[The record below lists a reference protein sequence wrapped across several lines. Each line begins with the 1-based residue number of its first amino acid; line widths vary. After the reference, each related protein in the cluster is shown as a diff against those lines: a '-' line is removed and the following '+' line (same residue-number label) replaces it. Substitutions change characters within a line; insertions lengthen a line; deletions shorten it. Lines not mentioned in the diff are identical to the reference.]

1 MSQGYLAVIVPLYLL
16 QRGANAAQVGL
27 VVTVWSAGG
36 AVLALCGGF
45 LADRIGRKWVL
56 LIFSIFNAIAAVAFA
71 YGTPVWVLAIAGA
84 LGTIGRGG
92 GPASGGAYGPYFSAE
107 QALLAEHAG
116 DAHRTRIFA
125 AFSLVGALAGAAG
138 YAMTHLS
145 TQFLFDLAIAIG
157 IAMTLSVLPVEELRR
172 STGARPHAPVQKLTS
187 KTKGL
192 LLRLGITNATNGLAV
207 GFLGPMLVLWFHVRY
222 GANAHEIGRIYLII
236 AVVSTAMYL
245 FVGRIV
251 DAIGG
256 AVRTVVLLRLAS
268 CAMLAIMPFMP
279 SLWFAGLCYLVRML
293 FNSVTLPVRQS
304 FVMGIVPAHERSRTA
319 ALSNL
324 PSQLFSMVGP
334 AVAGVIIRNLWIG
347 TMLEAA
353 SALQLVN
360 AGLYWRFFHRVLPPE
375 EDRATHELQG

>member
-1 MSQGYLAVIVPLYLL
+1 MSQGFLAVIVPLYLL
-16 QRGANAAQVGL
+16 QRGADAAQVGI

-56 LIFSIFNAIAAVAFA
+56 LIFSIFNALAAVAFA
-71 YGTPVWVLAIAGA
+71 LGAPVWALAAAGA

-116 DAHRTRIFA
+116 DELRTRVFA
-125 AFSLVGALAGAAG
+125 AFSLVGSLAGAAG
-138 YAMTHLS
+138 YALTHLS
-145 TQFLFDLAIAIG
+145 TQFLFDLAVVLG
-157 IAMTLSVLPVEELRR
+157 VAMTISVVPIREEHRRAGAHVRAAARTLSQP
-172 STGARPHAPVQKLTS
+172 
-187 KTKGL
+187 TKL
-192 LLRLGITNATNGLAV
+192 LLVRLGITNATNGLAV

-222 GANAHEIGRIYLII
+222 GASAHEIGRIYLII
-236 AVVSTAMYL
+236 ALASTAMYL

-256 AVRTVVLLRLAS
+256 AVRTVVVLRLAS
-268 CAMLAIMPFMP
+268 CAMMAIMPFMP
-279 SLWFAGLCYLVRML
+279 ALWFAGLCYLVRML

-304 FVMGIVPAHERSRTA
+304 FVMGIVPPAERSRAA

-334 AVAGVIIRNLWIG
+334 ALAGAIIRDLWIG

-360 AGLYWRFFHRVLPPE
+360 AALYWRFFHRITPPE
-375 EDRATHELQG
+375 ETSQ

>member
-16 QRGANAAQVGL
+16 QRGANAGQVG
-27 VVTVWSAGG
+27 VIVTIWSAGA
-36 AVLALCGGF
+36 AVLALAGGF

-56 LIFSIFNAIAAVAFA
+56 LIFSMFNALAAVAFA
-71 YGTPVWVLAIAGA
+71 WNAPIWLLAPAGA

-116 DAHRTRIFA
+116 DALRTRIFA
-125 AFSLVGALAGAAG
+125 SFSMVGAIAGACG

-145 TQFLFDLAIAIG
+145 TQFLFDCAIALG
-157 IAMTLSVLPVEELRR
+157 VAMSLSVFPIQEQPHQRE
-172 STGARPHAPVQKLTS
+172 ARERPAPRKLS
-187 KTKGL
+187 RKTTNL
-192 LLRLGITNATNGLAV
+192 LLRLGITNATNGMAV

-222 GANAHEIGRIYLII
+222 GAGAHDIGRIYLII
-236 AVVSTAMYL
+236 AVASTAMYL

-251 DAIGG
+251 DMIGG

-279 SLWFAGLCYLVRML
+279 SLWLAGLCYLVRML

-304 FVMGIVPAHERSRTA
+304 FVMGIIPPAERSRA
-319 ALSNL
+319 AAISNL
-324 PSQLFSMVGP
+324 PSQAFSMIGP
-334 AVAGVIIRNLWIG
+334 TVAGAMIRDLWIG
-347 TMLEAA
+347 TMLEVA

-360 AGLYWRFFHRVLPPE
+360 AALYWRFFHRITPPE
-375 EDRATHELQG
+375 ETQPPLAN

>member
-1 MSQGYLAVIVPLYLL
+1 MSQGYLAVIIPLYLL
-16 QRGANAAQVGL
+16 QRGADAAEVGV
-27 VVTVWSAGG
+27 VVTVWSAGA

-56 LIFSIFNAIAAVAFA
+56 LMFSAFNALAAVAFA
-71 YGTPVWVLAIAGA
+71 YGAPVWVLAVAGA

-116 DAHRTRIFA
+116 DAQRTRIFA

-145 TQFLFDLAIAIG
+145 TQVLFDLAIVLG
-157 IAMTLSVLPVEELRR
+157 IAMTLSVLPIEEGRHLAEAHVR
-172 STGARPHAPVQKLTS
+172 GAPQKLS
-187 KTKGL
+187 RKTKGL

-222 GANAHEIGRIYLII
+222 GANAHDIGRIYLII

-251 DAIGG
+251 EAIGG
-256 AVRTVVLLRLAS
+256 AVRTIVFLRLAS

-279 SLWFAGLCYLVRML
+279 SLWFAGLCYLIRML

-304 FVMGIVPAHERSRTA
+304 FVMGIVPADERSRTA
-319 ALSNL
+319 ALSSL

-334 AVAGVIIRNLWIG
+334 AVAGAIIRNFWIG

-360 AGLYWRFFHRVLPPE
+360 AGLYWRFFHRILPPE
-375 EDRATHELQG
+375 EEDTAASG

>member
-16 QRGANAAQVGL
+16 QRGANPAEVGV
-27 VVTVWSAGG
+27 VVTVWSAG
-36 AVLALCGGF
+36 AAALALCGGF

-56 LIFSIFNAIAAVAFA
+56 LIFSIFNAGAAVAFA
-71 YGTPVWVLAIAGA
+71 LGVPIWLLALAGA

-116 DAHRTRIFA
+116 DALRTRLFA
-125 AFSLVGALAGAAG
+125 AFSLVGAVSGAAG
-138 YAMTHLS
+138 YAMTHLA
-145 TQFLFDLAIAIG
+145 TQLLFDLAILLGIG
-157 IAMTLSVLPVEELRR
+157 MSLSVLPIQEQRHHSESQHR
-172 STGARPHAPVQKLTS
+172 AAPRKLS
-187 KTKGL
+187 PKTKGL
-192 LLRLGITNATNGLAV
+192 LVQLGITNATNGLAV

-222 GANAHEIGRIYLII
+222 GATAHEIGRIYLII
-236 AVVSTAMYL
+236 AVVSTLTYL

-251 DAIGG
+251 EAIGG
-256 AVRTVVLLRLAS
+256 AVRTIVLLRVAS

-304 FVMGIVPAHERSRTA
+304 FVMGIVPPPERSRAA

-324 PSQLFSMVGP
+324 PSQMFSMVGP
-334 AVAGVIIRNLWIG
+334 AVAGAIIRNFWIG

-360 AGLYWRFFHRVLPPE
+360 AGLYWRFFHGIAPPE
-375 EDRATHELQG
+375 EEEA

>member
-1 MSQGYLAVIVPLYLL
+1 MSQGYLAVIIPLYLL
-16 QRGANAAQVGL
+16 QRGADAAEVGV
-27 VVTVWSAGG
+27 VVTVWSAGA

-56 LIFSIFNAIAAVAFA
+56 LMFSAFNALAAVAFA
-71 YGTPVWVLAIAGA
+71 YGAPVWVLAVAGA

-116 DAHRTRIFA
+116 DAQRTRIFA

-145 TQFLFDLAIAIG
+145 TQVLFDLAIVLG
-157 IAMTLSVLPVEELRR
+157 IAMTLSVLPIEEGRHLAEAHGQR
-172 STGARPHAPVQKLTS
+172 APQKLS
-187 KTKGL
+187 RKTKGL

-222 GANAHEIGRIYLII
+222 GANAHDIGRIYLII
-236 AVVSTAMYL
+236 AVISTAMYL

-256 AVRTVVLLRLAS
+256 AVRTIVFLRLAS

-319 ALSNL
+319 ALSSL

-334 AVAGVIIRNLWIG
+334 TVAGVIIRNFWIG

-360 AGLYWRFFHRVLPPE
+360 AGLYWRFFHRILPPE
-375 EDRATHELQG
+375 EEDTAVSG